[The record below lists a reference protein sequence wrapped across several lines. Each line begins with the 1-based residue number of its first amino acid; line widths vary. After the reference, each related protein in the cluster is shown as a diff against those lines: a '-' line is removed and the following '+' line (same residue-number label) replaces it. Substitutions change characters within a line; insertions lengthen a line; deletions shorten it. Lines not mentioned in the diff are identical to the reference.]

1 MKPYKRTP
9 PRKITWHDVQTA
21 AGFSDT
27 TRSEMMRHFGMLAIG
42 KRLVCWEMF
51 AGAMQSVPESAVDE
65 HERKIIQRQIRENRP
80 RFNDNVF
87 FACVRAVLLGELS
100 REQQHKAQDYNDA
113 AEAARRAKWRMSKKQ
128 KILRAFDEIE
138 ILWNK
143 YGSWS
148 SVLQT
153 MKRKPPKGDYDP
165 FRELRG
171 EHLTAHYLASIMSEE
186 RRARKAS
193 SQSKRE
199 QKEESPATDTP
210 SKT

>member
-1 MKPYKRTP
+1 MKQYKGQP
-9 PRKITWHDVQTA
+9 PRRITWKDTQTA
-21 AGFSDT
+21 AGFADI
-27 TRSEMMRHFGMLAIG
+27 TRAEMMRRFGMLAIG

-65 HERKIIQRQIRENRP
+65 HERKIIHKQMRENRP

-87 FACVRAVLLGELS
+87 FACVRAILLEELS
-100 REQQHKAQDYNDA
+100 RGQKYKAQDYNDA
-113 AEAARRAKWRMSKKQ
+113 AEIARRAKSRMSKKQ

-148 SVLQT
+148 SVLQAI
-153 MKRKPPKGDYDP
+153 KRKPPKGDYDP

-171 EHLTAHYLASIMSEE
+171 EHLTAHYLASTMSEE

-193 SQSKRE
+193 SQPKTE
-199 QKEESPATDTP
+199 QK
-210 SKT
+210 

>member
-1 MKPYKRTP
+1 MKQYKGQP
-9 PRKITWHDVQTA
+9 PRRITWKDTQTA
-21 AGFSDT
+21 AGFADI
-27 TRSEMMRHFGMLAIG
+27 TRAEMMRRFGMLAIG

-65 HERKIIQRQIRENRP
+65 HERKIIHKQMRENRP

-87 FACVRAVLLGELS
+87 FACVRAILLEELS
-100 REQQHKAQDYNDA
+100 RGQKYKAQDYNDA
-113 AEAARRAKWRMSKKQ
+113 AEIARRAKWRMSKKQ

-148 SVLQT
+148 SVLQAI
-153 MKRKPPKGDYDP
+153 KRKPPKGDYDP

-171 EHLTAHYLASIMSEE
+171 EHLTAHYLASTMSEE
-186 RRARKAS
+186 RRARKAP
-193 SQSKRE
+193 SQPKTE
-199 QKEESPATDTP
+199 QK
-210 SKT
+210 